1 MLPFYLGSNMEKVI
15 NKLKAFGWIIFGVFS
30 ICGFVQTLLTLN
42 PRVTKLEERAGECDR
57 RYVDVEHRVS
67 GIEIKLDEVLRLQT
81 QGNKD
86 IKDLYHIILDRHAR

>member
-1 MLPFYLGSNMEKVI
+1 MLPFILGSNMENI
-15 NKLKAFGWIIFGVFS
+15 ISKLKSFGWIIFCIFS

-42 PRVTKLEERAGECDR
+42 PRVTKLEERASDCDR

-86 IKDLYHIILDRHAR
+86 IKDLYHIILERHAK

>member
-1 MLPFYLGSNMEKVI
+1 MEKIVSKI
-15 NKLKAFGWIIFGVFS
+15 KAIGWIVFCVFS
-30 ICGFVQTLLTLN
+30 LCCFVQTLLTLS
-42 PRVTKLEERAGECDR
+42 PRVTKLEERAGECDK

-86 IKDLYHIILDRHAR
+86 IKDLYHIILDRHAK

>member
-1 MLPFYLGSNMEKVI
+1 MEDIVKKI
-15 NKLKAFGWIIFGVFS
+15 KSIGWLVFCIFS

-42 PRVTKLEERAGECDR
+42 PRVIKLEERISDCDR

-86 IKDLYHIILDRHAR
+86 IKDLYHIILDRHTK